1 MGGIYTPYRPER
13 YTIKIIRRVWRKNVN
28 IGLNERMIT
37 MLIDSDYNEVSC
49 ISLNSLKSDLESF
62 TVKKNSLGTYNLY
75 GLMWWEFV
83 ENNKPKKSLVCIR
96 SDNLVWDYNININI
110 NENYT
115 YIKNGR
121 SFLSSITRQILHN
134 FNFYNIKN
142 DNVLITFT
150 ILNKGENGSMKY
162 NIYEGLENYI
172 VKINVAGVKKDE
184 IKVVLE
190 EGIIKVRTNPKNQTI
205 EDVDVKVEMFEPVK
219 DEIEIYLPNIENVEA
234 TLEDG
239 ILILT
244 APKKSKGIKIEIK

>member
-1 MGGIYTPYRPER
+1 
-13 YTIKIIRRVWRKNVN
+13 
-28 IGLNERMIT
+28 
-37 MLIDSDYNEVSC
+37 MLIDSDYNEASC

-83 ENNKPKKSLVCIR
+83 ENNKPKKTLVSIK

-110 NENYT
+110 NEDYT
-115 YIKNGR
+115 YIKNGNGYVLG

-150 ILNKGENGSMKY
+150 ILNKGEDGSMKY

>member
-1 MGGIYTPYRPER
+1 
-13 YTIKIIRRVWRKNVN
+13 
-28 IGLNERMIT
+28 
-37 MLIDSDYNEVSC
+37 MLIDSDYKEASC

-83 ENNKPKKSLVCIR
+83 ENNKPKKSLVSIK
-96 SDNLVWDYNININI
+96 SDNLVWDYNINING
-110 NENYT
+110 YVL
-115 YIKNGR
+115 G

-150 ILNKGENGSMKY
+150 ILNKEEDGSMKY

>member
-1 MGGIYTPYRPER
+1 
-13 YTIKIIRRVWRKNVN
+13 
-28 IGLNERMIT
+28 

-49 ISLNSLKSDLESF
+49 ISLDSLKSDLESF

-83 ENNKPKKSLVCIR
+83 ENNKPKKSLVSIK

-110 NENYT
+110 NEDYT
-115 YIKNGR
+115 YIKNGNGYVLG

-150 ILNKGENGSMKY
+150 ILNKGEDGSMKY

>member
-1 MGGIYTPYRPER
+1 
-13 YTIKIIRRVWRKNVN
+13 
-28 IGLNERMIT
+28 

-83 ENNKPKKSLVCIR
+83 ENNKPKKSLVSIK

-110 NENYT
+110 NEDYT
-115 YIKNGR
+115 YIKNGNGYVLG

-150 ILNKGENGSMKY
+150 ILNKGEDGSMKY

-172 VKINVAGVKKDE
+172 VKINVAGVRKDE

-205 EDVDVKVEMFEPVK
+205 KDVDVKVEMFEPVK

>member
-1 MGGIYTPYRPER
+1 
-13 YTIKIIRRVWRKNVN
+13 
-28 IGLNERMIT
+28 
-37 MLIDSDYNEVSC
+37 MLIDSNYNEVSC
-49 ISLNSLKSDLESF
+49 ISLNSLKSVLESF

-83 ENNKPKKSLVCIR
+83 ENNKPKKCLVSIK

-110 NENYT
+110 NEDYT
-115 YIKNGR
+115 YTKNGDGCALG
-121 SFLSSITRQILHN
+121 SFLNSITRQVLHN
-134 FNFYNIKN
+134 FSFYNIKN
-142 DNVLITFT
+142 DDVLITFT
-150 ILNKGENGSMKY
+150 ILNKGEDGSMKY

-190 EGIIKVRTNPKNQTI
+190 EGIIKVRTNPKKRTI

-239 ILILT
+239 ILTLT

>member
-1 MGGIYTPYRPER
+1 
-13 YTIKIIRRVWRKNVN
+13 VN

-37 MLIDSDYNEVSC
+37 MLIDSDYNEASC

-83 ENNKPKKSLVCIR
+83 ENNKPKKTLVSIK

-110 NENYT
+110 NEDYT
-115 YIKNGR
+115 YIKNGNGYVLG

-150 ILNKGENGSMKY
+150 ILNKGEDGSMKY